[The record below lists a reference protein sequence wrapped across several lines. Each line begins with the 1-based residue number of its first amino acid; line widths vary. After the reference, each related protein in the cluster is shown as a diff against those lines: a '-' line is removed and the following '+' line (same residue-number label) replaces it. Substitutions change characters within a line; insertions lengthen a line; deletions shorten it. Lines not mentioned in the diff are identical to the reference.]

1 MYEIL
6 TLHEA
11 VKGGQRARKM
21 RNERP
26 TKHRRKAVHWPQ
38 DDHNEIP
45 AWWDVASFISRSSR
59 SRSVDICRSLA
70 YATSSDAHWCRA
82 PVSIDTKGKRR
93 FCHCAKPK
101 PAIFVSQLFYALYT
115 LRGKGVV
122 WEASLCGRN
131 SSFHT
136 HSEFWRA
143 EHHCGDLCQSWIF
156 KVEGPIRCKTYF
168 TNVFVW

>member
-1 MYEIL
+1 
-6 TLHEA
+6 
-11 VKGGQRARKM
+11 M

-82 PVSIDTKGKRR
+82 PISIDTKGKRR

-122 WEASLCGRN
+122 CEASLYGRN

-136 HSEFWRA
+136 LFLSTLSSE
-143 EHHCGDLCQSWIF
+143 GQSITAVVVFVKASTF
-156 KVEGPIRCKTYF
+156 KIKGPIWC
-168 TNVFVW
+168 